1 MGTNVMRIFSRV
13 RRTRS
18 VLALALLGLAGVGQA
33 LEAGLRD
40 IDIPSGDMAAAL
52 ELLVKQTDIN
62 LLYRREQ
69 LNGIRTQGVSGA
81 MTPKQALD
89 RLLHGSRLYL
99 HVDEKSGA
107 MSISNRPETGAVE
120 AAEPSSVSW
129 DATNGPTEAAAQG
142 GTGPAPTDRASARV
156 AQVDAVMVT
165 ATKRTQSAREIPMS
179 ISVLSQEDL
188 ERSSAVGMED
198 YLRAIP
204 GVNQIDNGGIS
215 NAIIIR
221 GVTTSPV
228 FENFSSGTTVA
239 TYFDAT
245 PITGAGGAGAGGIDI
260 RPVDIERIEVLRG
273 PQGTSYGSSSLGG
286 TMRMIP
292 ARPDLHR
299 FSAKALASWSNTAA
313 YGSGNTMQ
321 QAVINMPIVDGR
333 FALRAVG
340 YRYSESGFYR
350 NLLAQDPGRMAIARN
365 FGLEDYIDGYTRRD
379 VGRMRTGGA
388 RIAAL
393 WQVTDRLDI
402 AANLLRQSIEQDGS
416 PMAATGKF
424 DQARWFVVPEGRV
437 RGEKGEVYDT
447 DIDLANMVLN
457 YDLAWGTLTSTVS
470 RVDSGSIWASG
481 SLQDPRST
489 TSPSDYRSD
498 TFETRFASRLQGPL
512 QFLVGVFNE
521 DVKEE
526 YGEDAYWPGTP
537 ATNPV
542 GTNPMHHLEMWRYV
556 KQKAAFGEL
565 TYELTDR
572 WSFTV
577 GGRYFQYDKGET
589 SLREGGGYGVP
600 LGGGVPVSV
609 RTEDSGTSYKAS
621 LNYKPSDDT
630 LVYASWAEGF
640 RLGRATP
647 GLAPSLC
654 DLDGDG
660 MVDGT
665 NTRIEATKT
674 VDSDF
679 LDSYEVG
686 AKMMLF
692 DRRMAVDISAF
703 RIEWDGLPIRDIA
716 PGCGLAY
723 VANVGSATS
732 NGLELQSSMY
742 LAEGLRLDFGVGL
755 TRAELAADAPG
766 LNAVKGARL
775 PGSPR
780 KSANLG
786 LQYDFDFLGS
796 EAFARVDTL
805 YAGSFHGNLQ
815 ETAATK
821 AGGYYKVDFRTGIRL
836 ERTSLEVFVRN
847 LTNREDFTW
856 RDASRSHRLRP
867 RTVGVQVGYHFD

>member
-1 MGTNVMRIFSRV
+1 MRATSFRHFARHRCTAAI
-13 RRTRS
+13 
-18 VLALALLGLAGVGQA
+18 LIALAVPAAAYAQAPQEARDVPESQAITYRFDIPVQPLSDALQAFARASRQQVSFDSMALAGVAGNA
-33 LEAGLRD
+33 LAGSYTAEEALQR
-40 IDIPSGDMAAAL
+40 
-52 ELLVKQTDIN
+52 LLDGTGIN
-62 LLYRREQ
+62 FRR
-69 LNGIRTQGVSGA
+69 GAQGVW
-81 MTPKQALD
+81 M
-89 RLLHGSRLYL
+89 
-99 HVDEKSGA
+99 VD
-107 MSISNRPETGAVE
+107 
-120 AAEPSSVSW
+120 AAEDEADSDRGGNAQLAVNPGQTAASSGV
-129 DATNGPTEAAAQG
+129 G
-142 GTGPAPTDRASARV
+142 GRV
-156 AQVDAVMVT
+156 AQIDTVMVT

-179 ISVLSQEDL
+179 ISVISQEDL
-188 ERSSAVGMED
+188 ERSSAIGMED

-239 TYFDAT
+239 TYFDET

-273 PQGTSYGSSSLGG
+273 PQGTAYGSSSLGG

-292 ARPDLHR
+292 ARPDLHS
-299 FSAKALASWSNTAA
+299 FSAKALASWSDTAA
-313 YGSGNTMQ
+313 YGSGNSMQ
-321 QAVINMPIVDGR
+321 QAVINMPIADGR

-340 YRYSESGFYR
+340 YRYDESGFYR
-350 NLLAQDPGRMAIARN
+350 NLLAQDPARMAIARN

-379 VGRMRTGGA
+379 VGRMRTSGA

-393 WQVTDRLDI
+393 WQATDRLDI
-402 AANLLRQSIEQDGS
+402 TANLLRQSIEQDGS

-437 RGEKGEVYDT
+437 RGEQGEIYDT
-447 DIDLANMVLN
+447 NIELANMVLN
-457 YDLAWGTLTSTVS
+457 YDLAWGTLTSTAS
-470 RVDSGSIWASG
+470 RVEGGSIWASG
-481 SLQDPRST
+481 STQDPRST

-498 TFETRFASRLQGPL
+498 TFETRFASRLRGPL
-512 QFLVGVFNE
+512 QFLVGAFNE

-537 ATNPV
+537 ETNPV

-565 TYELTDR
+565 TYEFTDR
-572 WSFTV
+572 WSATL
-577 GGRYFQYDKGET
+577 GGRYFHYDKGET
-589 SLREGGGYGVP
+589 SIREGGSYGVP
-600 LGGGVPVSV
+600 LGGGLPVSV

-621 LNYKPSDDT
+621 LNFKPSDDA
-630 LVYASWAEGF
+630 LIYASWAEGF

-647 GLAPSLC
+647 GLAPELC

-660 MVDGT
+660 IVDGT
-665 NTRIEATKT
+665 NTSIEATKT

-686 AKMMLF
+686 AKVMLF
-692 DRRMAVDISAF
+692 DRRMALDFSAF

-723 VANVGSATS
+723 VGNVGSATS
-732 NGLELQSSMY
+732 NGLELQSSVY
-742 LAEGLRLDFGVGL
+742 LMEGLRLDFGAGF

-786 LQYDFDFLGS
+786 FQYDFDFHGK
-796 EAFARVDTL
+796 EAFARMDTL
-805 YAGSFHGNLQ
+805 YAGSFYGNLQ

-821 AGGYYKVDFRTGIRL
+821 AGGYYKVDVRTGIRF
-836 ERTSLEVFVRN
+836 ERTSMEIFVRN